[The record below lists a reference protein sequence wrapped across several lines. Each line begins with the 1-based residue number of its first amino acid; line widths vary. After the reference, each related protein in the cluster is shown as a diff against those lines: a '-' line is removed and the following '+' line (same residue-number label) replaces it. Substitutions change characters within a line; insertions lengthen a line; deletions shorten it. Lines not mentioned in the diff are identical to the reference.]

1 MPETLG
7 SRTVNMFRVGQECTV
22 RIHKGRGKEQSHPA
36 TVTHASRDGIRV
48 TMHGETVWFATTHP
62 EAKRIVKWKVTPAE
76 ALTSGELVR
85 YVLEPLQAEVTS

>member
-1 MPETLG
+1 MRETLG
-7 SRTVNMFRVGQECTV
+7 SRTVNAFKVGQECTV

-36 TVTHASRDGIRV
+36 TVAHVSRDGVRV
-48 TMHGETVWFATTHP
+48 TMHGETVWFTVTYP
-62 EAKRIVKWKVTPAE
+62 DAKRIVKWEVTPAE